1 MPIITISHSAFGGG
15 RVLGEKVASILD
27 HRCISRE
34 VLLEASRRYGIPET
48 KFSEVLETEPRWW
61 ERWLESLR
69 LYRITLQAGMCEIAQ
84 GGNLVYHGYGGQE
97 LFPGIRHVLKA
108 FLAAPME
115 YRIEQVKARKKL
127 DEEAARQYLNDLDR
141 IRARRLKAIF
151 GVDWRDPSRYDLVL
165 NISHMSVETAA
176 HLVVEA
182 VQRAEYQ
189 PTDES
194 KQAFE
199 DLTVTSRVQ
208 AALITSQNTR
218 NLNLN
223 VKAEKGQ
230 VSVWGTVDDAALEA
244 EIIRIVKDVPGVA
257 KVFADIRWLPIDYT
271 YTYP

>member
-1 MPIITISHSAFGGG
+1 MSIITISHEAFGGG
-15 RVLGEKVASILD
+15 RPLGEKVASILD

-34 VLLEASRRYGIPET
+34 VLLEASRRYGIPQA
-48 KFSEVLETEPRWW
+48 KFSEVLETEPHWW
-61 ERWLESLR
+61 KRWLESLR

-97 LFPGIRHVLKA
+97 LFPGIRHVLKV

-115 YRIEQVKARKKL
+115 YRIRLVKAQKGL
-127 DEEAARQYLNDLDR
+127 DEEAAREYLNHSDR
-141 IRARRLKAIF
+141 VRARRLKAIF
-151 GVDWRDPSRYDLVL
+151 GVDWRDPARYDLVL
-165 NISHMSVETAA
+165 NFSRMSFETAA

-182 VQRAEYQ
+182 VQRGEYQ
-189 PTDES
+189 PTEES
-194 KQAFE
+194 RQAFE

-208 AALITSQNTR
+208 AALITSQSTR

-230 VSVWGTVDDAALEA
+230 VSVWGTVDEAALEQ
-244 EIIRIVKDVPGVA
+244 EIIRIVKAVPGVTQ
-257 KVFADIRWLPIDYT
+257 VSADIRWLPIDYT